1 MLLELRIDIRSCIK
15 SRWSC
20 IESLYFMVIVL
31 LVTYL
36 HLYYLRVDVVCLQ
49 WIRLGIKD
57 MLRLI
62 IYKFVLIYLYLLDL
76 RSDSDR

>member
-1 MLLELRIDIRSCIK
+1 MLLELSIDLRSSIK